1 MYHVKQNSKAELD
14 DIHTIDTTSFYMYI
28 YNYVRIGILPIK
40 DSFDEKRD
48 HEQQLDAL
56 FPHSSTV
63 LILLPNSNDLH

>member
-1 MYHVKQNSKAELD
+1 MKQNLKAEAD
-14 DIHTIDTTSFYMYI
+14 DIHTIETTSFY
-28 YNYVRIGILPIK
+28 VRIEILPIK

-48 HEQQLDAL
+48 HGQQLDAL